1 MIEDEHQPYD
11 KSSKWLIQH
20 HGNSMLWL
28 ARIRNIKAWRP
39 AQAEVVQ
46 PRRLPDGLLE
56 ALLEDEPDEDLFL
69 LEVATYPERRVGKQ
83 MTDDLLLVYLDRGV
97 LPEGV
102 TLVLRPKGKYRVP
115 RSRTLRSRR
124 GLSSCRLK
132 WRVVE
137 LWKVP
142 AQELLQA
149 GDIGLIPWVPL
160 TDFADPPETML
171 QRCRAAIEQHAP
183 SDEKA
188 NLLAVTQV
196 LTFLRYN
203 SVDLLTILGGKEV
216 MLEVPF
222 VDEIVMEK
230 YGNLLTEKT
239 REVERETARRTACET
254 AQRSILTVLETRF
267 GEVPPDLVEE
277 IELVDEEEQLQA
289 WTRTAVACRDLD
301 AFRDALARS

>member
-1 MIEDEHQPYD
+1 
-11 KSSKWLIQH
+11 
-20 HGNSMLWL
+20 
-28 ARIRNIKAWRP
+28 
-39 AQAEVVQ
+39 
-46 PRRLPDGLLE
+46 
-56 ALLEDEPDEDLFL
+56 
-69 LEVATYPERRVGKQ
+69 
-83 MTDDLLLVYLDRGV
+83 
-97 LPEGV
+97 
-102 TLVLRPKGKYRVP
+102 
-115 RSRTLRSRR
+115 
-124 GLSSCRLK
+124 
-132 WRVVE
+132 VE